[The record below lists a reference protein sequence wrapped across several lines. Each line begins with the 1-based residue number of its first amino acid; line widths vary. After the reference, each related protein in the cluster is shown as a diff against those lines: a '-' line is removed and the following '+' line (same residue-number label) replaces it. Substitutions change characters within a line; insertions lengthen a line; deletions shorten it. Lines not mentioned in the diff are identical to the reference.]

1 VERVKVTWFHAV
13 RGCVTVRIAG
23 SGTERLLSDAAG
35 DGIEL
40 LALRRTSPGEIECIV
55 TVGDFFRL
63 RQHLRRTGCRLRIVG
78 KRGLPFQLAR
88 IGRRKFFAAGLVL
101 FFIGLYLLSS
111 LIWRIEIE
119 GNERLTD
126 EQILAAARAEGLHV
140 FQWSFRL
147 PGAEELSRRLNTA
160 LPGTAW
166 VGVEK
171 RGTLVTIRIV
181 ETTEPEPRTLLSPR
195 HLIAKEDA
203 VVTRITATRGRP
215 VVKKNQRVKKGDV
228 LISGILGGDGLHV
241 NVPAEGT
248 VRGLVWHEYEITSP
262 LVRKAKTYTGERR
275 TVWHAVLGDRSLK
288 VSGFGEPP
296 FAKYESVLRQENAAW
311 RGIVLPIGRIRETQ
325 LEVTFVERRL
335 TEEEAAAEGLLQARA
350 DILRKAGADAVIRAE
365 KILHRKTENG
375 KVYMKVLFEVE
386 QSITDEMPLVQPQ
399 GE

>member
-1 VERVKVTWFHAV
+1 
-13 RGCVTVRIAG
+13 
-23 SGTERLLSDAAG
+23 
-35 DGIEL
+35 
-40 LALRRTSPGEIECIV
+40 
-55 TVGDFFRL
+55 
-63 RQHLRRTGCRLRIVG
+63 
-78 KRGLPFQLAR
+78 
-88 IGRRKFFAAGLVL
+88 
-101 FFIGLYLLSS
+101 
-111 LIWRIEIE
+111 
-119 GNERLTD
+119 
-126 EQILAAARAEGLHV
+126 
-140 FQWSFRL
+140 
-147 PGAEELSRRLNTA
+147 
-160 LPGTAW
+160 
-166 VGVEK
+166 
-171 RGTLVTIRIV
+171 
-181 ETTEPEPRTLLSPR
+181 
-195 HLIAKEDA
+195 
-203 VVTRITATRGRP
+203 
-215 VVKKNQRVKKGDV
+215 VKKGDV

-248 VRGLVWHEYEITSP
+248 VKGLVWHEYDITSP

>member
-13 RGCVTVRIAG
+13 RGCVTIRIAG
-23 SGTERLLSDAAG
+23 SGTERLLSEAAG

-40 LALRRTSPGEIECIV
+40 LALRRTSRGELECVV

-63 RQHLRRTGCRLRIVG
+63 RPHLRRTGCRLEIVR

-88 IGRRKFFAAGLVL
+88 IGRRKSFAAGLVL
-101 FFIGLYLLSS
+101 FFIGLYALSS
-111 LIWRIEIE
+111 LVWRIEIE

-126 EQILAAARAEGLHV
+126 EEILAAARAEGLYP

-147 PGAEELSRRLNTA
+147 PGVGELSRRLNNK

-171 RGTLVTIRIV
+171 RGTMITIRVV
-181 ETTEPEPRTLLSPR
+181 ESTEPETRELLSPR

-203 VVTRITATRGRP
+203 VITRVTATRGRP
-215 VVKKNQRVKKGDV
+215 VVKKNQRVRKGDV
-228 LISGILGGDGLHV
+228 LISGILGTEGHYMT
-241 NVPAEGT
+241 VPADGT
-248 VRGLVWHEYEITSP
+248 VRGLVWHEYDITSP

-275 TVWHAVLGDRSLK
+275 TVWHAVLGGRSLQ

-311 RGIVLPIGRIRETQ
+311 RGIILPVGRIRETQ
-325 LEVTFVERRL
+325 LEVRFEERRL
-335 TEEEAAAEGLLQARA
+335 TEKEAAAEGLMQARA
-350 DILRKAGADAVIRAE
+350 DILRKAGADAEIRAE
-365 KILHRKTENG
+365 KILHRKTGNG

-386 QSITDEMPLVQPQ
+386 QSITDEMPLVKPQ